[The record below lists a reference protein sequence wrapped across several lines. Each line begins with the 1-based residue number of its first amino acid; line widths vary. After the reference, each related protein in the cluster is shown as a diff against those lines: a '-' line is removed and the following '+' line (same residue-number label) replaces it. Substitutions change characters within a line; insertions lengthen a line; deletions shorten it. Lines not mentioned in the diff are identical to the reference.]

1 MANTPE
7 VPILQQEMARKLLL
21 VVLAATVAAP
31 IAMSASSS
39 ATDGTLSVKGGRGL
53 TVLKLKGTVIG
64 RLNYGRVRIVDKT
77 PFDDQA
83 PQFRHCRIL
92 RYVNVAT
99 TVCTG
104 RKLSFRALDGR
115 YVVRVQGRGM
125 YLSAVGH
132 GTVMVDGAGD
142 QGVPDGVMSI
152 DDGPYQSLPDF
163 ATIFDLGTS
172 AARR

>member
-1 MANTPE
+1 
-7 VPILQQEMARKLLL
+7 MARKLALLAL
-21 VVLAATVAAP
+21 VVAVAAP
-31 IAMSASSS
+31 VALSAG

-53 TVLKLKGTVIG
+53 IVLRLKGTVIG
-64 RLNYGRVRIVDKT
+64 RLAYGRVRVVDKT
-77 PFDDQA
+77 PFDEQA
-83 PQFRHCRIL
+83 PQFRHCRL

-104 RKLSFRALDGR
+104 RRLSFRVLDGR
-115 YVVRVQGRGM
+115 YVVRVQGRGI

-142 QGVPDGVMSI
+142 LGVPDGIMSL

-163 ATIFDLGTS
+163 PTTFELGTS

>member
-1 MANTPE
+1 
-7 VPILQQEMARKLLL
+7 MARKLLL
-21 VVLAATVAAP
+21 VVLSAAVAAP
-31 IAMSASSS
+31 VAVSAG
-39 ATDGTLSVKGGRGL
+39 ATDGTLSVRAGRGVI
-53 TVLKLKGTVIG
+53 VLKLKGTVIG
-64 RLNYGRVRIVDKT
+64 RLAYGRVRIVDKR
-77 PFDDQA
+77 PFDDEA
-83 PQFRHCRIL
+83 PQFRHCKI

-115 YVVRVQGRGM
+115 YVVRVQGRGI

-132 GTVMVDGAGD
+132 GTVMMDGAGD
-142 QGVPDGVMSI
+142 QGIPDGVMSI

-163 ATIFDLGTS
+163 ATTFELGTS